1 LMIYLSIIV
10 ADTTVVAMVANFYN
24 VGIYLITFYLVNYIF
39 IGFFIGVGKT
49 KIIFYSSLVTMISA
63 VCLSILFILQCD
75 MNVMG
80 VAYSL
85 LIAYGITS
93 VFLIVCTARY
103 FASNNLDCKKLY
115 QLMNLLSY
123 KEYIPFLRLNS
134 DIFIRSVCLL
144 LSFNSFYI
152 FSSSYGS
159 DVLSANAILIE
170 ISLFMAMFLDALA
183 NVTESMVGQA
193 YVDKNKKYF
202 KEVIVK
208 TFIQCM
214 LITLFF
220 VIVYVIFKNQIVDLF
235 TSIEP
240 VKIEIDKYILFS
252 MLLPVVASVSF
263 WIDGVFIG
271 MLKTIAMRNAMILSS
286 IVYVGFVYVLFGLGN
301 YGLWIALI
309 IFYVARVIFLG
320 FPLKRYLK
328 I

>member
-1 LMIYLSIIV
+1 
-10 ADTTVVAMVANFYN
+10 
-24 VGIYLITFYLVNYIF
+24 
-39 IGFFIGVGKT
+39 
-49 KIIFYSSLVTMISA
+49 
-63 VCLSILFILQCD
+63 